1 MDRIPQPNPDH
12 DITLG
17 AEPAQ
22 SPTQRQSG
30 GHSRRDV
37 VRTGVKLAF
46 VAPVLSTFFAKD
58 AYAAEY
64 SCYAAGRA
72 CGGPGQEDCCDG
84 ACNLG
89 VCP

>member
-1 MDRIPQPNPDH
+1 MDRKPQSNPDRE
-12 DITLG
+12 IAFS
-17 AEPAQ
+17 AEPAP
-22 SPTQRQSG
+22 SPTQRQGG
-30 GHSRRDV
+30 GHSRREV

-64 SCYAAGRA
+64 SCYGAGKA
-72 CGGPGQEDCCDG
+72 CGGAGQEDCCDG
-84 ACNLG
+84 ACNFG

>member
-1 MDRIPQPNPDH
+1 MDRDPQSNPDRVT
-12 DITLG
+12 DFG
-17 AEPAQ
+17 AEPAP
-22 SPTQRQSG
+22 SPTQRQS

-72 CGGPGQEDCCDG
+72 CGGAGQEDCCDG